1 MIRSVTLVLVALLL
15 AGGVEAQTFH
25 RDRTPDRA
33 PDWES
38 LDVLQINR
46 DAPRATFFP
55 FASRPAALASDPVQT
70 PRSPYRMTLDGRWAF
85 AFSENPAARDR
96 DFWRTDYDDSGWDR
110 VGVPSDWHMLGYG
123 QPIYLNVRYPFPK
136 AWPDIPDET
145 NEVGQYRRS
154 FTMPDDWAGRRVTL
168 HFGGV
173 NSAFYVWVNGR
184 EVGYSQDSKV
194 PAEFDVTDVVRPG
207 ANEIAVEVYRWND
220 GSYLE
225 NQDFWRLAGIERET
239 YLVAEPNVRVRD
251 LDAVAGLDPATGD
264 GTLGLTV
271 ALDHRDG
278 ALDAGA
284 YTVRAELLATPP
296 RPDGPAVD
304 GETVWSDEAEVRV
317 AAGGGAEATF
327 ETAIPGVRA
336 WTAETPNLYTLLV
349 TLEDRAGRTLSVVR
363 HDIGFR
369 DVRIEG
375 GQLLVNGQPITVRG
389 VNRHEHDPVTGHVVS
404 LASMETDLRLMAHAH
419 VNAVRTSHYP
429 NDPRFYA
436 LTDRLGFYVVDE
448 ANIESHGY
456 LYDGPGNSLGEQPEL
471 MESHLDRTRRMVERD
486 KNHASI
492 VMWSLGNEAG
502 PGVNFEAT
510 YAYVKERD
518 ATRPVVYEPVQRQ
531 RITDAVVPMYAQ
543 IPNILEFAD
552 SGDDRPL
559 ILIEYAHAMGNSLGN
574 FQDYWDAIES
584 RPNLQGGFVWD
595 WVDQALRETVGDEDR
610 LVDAQNLPDGTP
622 FWAYGGDYGEVD
634 HDSTFV
640 NNGLVDGARRPHP
653 HFYEMAR
660 VYEPVDVVA
669 EDAGAGRLALVN
681 KYDFGGTDG
690 LHVHWRVE
698 ADGEVM
704 ATGAQAAPPVLP
716 GERGSFRVDLGSA
729 PAPPGSERFLTV
741 EVRRPEAGPLTP
753 AGFVVGRGQ
762 FSLGTAPSDPAPPGA
777 RAPLVVEGGAD
788 GPVVRGAEF
797 EVAFGRASGTI
808 DRWVYRGVEVV
819 ERGPVPSYWRA
830 PTDNDLGNQMPS
842 RLAAWEEATGT
853 QTVRSVT
860 VGELGSGEVQVV
872 VKRELPAV
880 GGVATVTYTVR
891 PGGAV
896 HVEHALAPGA
906 EAPGEVPRV
915 GLDLAV
921 RPAFDRMAWF
931 GRGPHESYRDRK
943 TSALVGRYEMA
954 VEDAVEP
961 YVRPQETGNRT
972 DVRWLAVHDGH
983 GAGLL
988 AVADSVLEASAWP
1001 FDYETLALDRTR
1013 ARHGAE
1019 VTVAAARHPVTLLR
1033 LDWGQFGVGGDNSWG
1048 FPVGEPYRIRTRP
1061 YRYGVTL
1068 RPYTVGDGN
1077 PGAIA
1082 RRVRAAGPSS

>member
-1 MIRSVTLVLVALLL
+1 MLRTVALAVVVLLL
-15 AGGVEAQTFH
+15 AGGVDAQTFH

-46 DAPRATFFP
+46 DVPRATFFP

-85 AFSENPAARDR
+85 DFSENPAARDR

-154 FTMPDDWAGRRVTL
+154 FTVPDDWAGRRVTL

-194 PAEFDVTDVVRPG
+194 PAEFDVTDMVRPG

-239 YLVAEPNVRVRD
+239 YLVAEPNVRVQD
-251 LDAVAGLDPATGD
+251 LDAVAGLDLATGD

-284 YTVRAELLATPP
+284 YTVRAEILAAPP

-304 GETVWSDEAEVRV
+304 GETVWSDEAEVRIV
-317 AAGGGAEATF
+317 AGGGAEATF

-336 WTAETPNLYTLLV
+336 WTAETPHLYTLLV

-363 HDIGFR
+363 HDVGFR

-610 LVDAQNLPDGTP
+610 LVDAQNLPAGTP

-669 EDAGAGRLALVN
+669 EDPSAGSGQAGGGGAAGPRQQVRLRRHRRAPRPLARRGRRRGRG
-681 KYDFGGTDG
+681 DGRPGRPARGGRRA
-690 LHVHWRVE
+690 RV
-698 ADGEVM
+698 V
-704 ATGAQAAPPVLP
+704 PRRP
-716 GERGSFRVDLGSA
+716 GERPRPARRRAVLDRRGAAAGGRAAHAGRVRRRPGAVRAGYGALRPRPARAACGPRAGRGHPPGLSLRRGLRAPRRRRERDDRPLGVPGRRGRRARAGPELLARADGQRPGQPDAVAARGVGGRDLEPGG
-729 PAPPGSERFLTV
+729 PLGLAPPQRGRDGADRGRT
-741 EVRRPEAGPLTP
+741 RAP
-753 AGFVVGRGQ
+753 GRGR
-762 FSLGTAPSDPAPPGA
+762 GGEGDVHGPPERGGPRGA
-777 RAPLVVEGGAD
+777 RARAGR
-788 GPVVRGAEF
+788 RGAE
-797 EVAFGRASGTI
+797 
-808 DRWVYRGVEVV
+808 
-819 ERGPVPSYWRA
+819 RGPA
-830 PTDNDLGNQMPS
+830 
-842 RLAAWEEATGT
+842 
-853 QTVRSVT
+853 
-860 VGELGSGEVQVV
+860 
-872 VKRELPAV
+872 
-880 GGVATVTYTVR
+880 
-891 PGGAV
+891 
-896 HVEHALAPGA
+896 
-906 EAPGEVPRV
+906 
-915 GLDLAV
+915 
-921 RPAFDRMAWF
+921 
-931 GRGPHESYRDRK
+931 RGP
-943 TSALVGRYEMA
+943 
-954 VEDAVEP
+954 
-961 YVRPQETGNRT
+961 RPR
-972 DVRWLAVHDGH
+972 RSP
-983 GAGLL
+983 GL
-988 AVADSVLEASAWP
+988 
-1001 FDYETLALDRTR
+1001 
-1013 ARHGAE
+1013 
-1019 VTVAAARHPVTLLR
+1019 
-1033 LDWGQFGVGGDNSWG
+1033 
-1048 FPVGEPYRIRTRP
+1048 
-1061 YRYGVTL
+1061 
-1068 RPYTVGDGN
+1068 
-1077 PGAIA
+1077 
-1082 RRVRAAGPSS
+1082 